1 MRAWQAGVVAWLV
14 ATPAQADLIGDVG
27 ECLDKSVKQAWVTAK
42 AAAAIADMLADPE
55 LGVCVSQVLL
65 PDPVTIAGS
74 GTVVAVAAATQIPPG
89 MCDAGLRDAAF
100 DPLVDGLS
108 GLTGL
113 SRHKPP
119 LQSLISEGKDKAWTY
134 LKTTPPSALVWSRLS
149 CGCTFYDK
157 GAAIDDIKK
166 VAQATTAAGKS
177 CGKVLSQA
185 ADALGLSAAAN
196 AVGKGLAWLGN
207 KSQCALKANDDLING
222 QSTPWTSYEY
232 YQNRW
237 RPYEQGYVFR
247 VLQNG
252 GKGIDL
258 NTPLPGGL
266 QFGSAASQAV
276 AAAYGSLQ
284 VDYQNAGTSPS
295 LNQLRSAT
303 LAYYKCST
311 AGPEE
316 MAKAISALFYQ
327 SADAKLALAKA
338 WLAYDAAAA
347 EARAAKTQQIIS
359 PYEKSGVVSVLTLN
373 AIAAELRA
381 WTDTGWAIHRGN
393 PSGNPADAL
402 ALAWKQHQAP
412 VAALVA
418 QADADLAAAKNKSS
432 VAPLRRLS
440 ADGNLGKLEQLGE
453 ASNCQS
459 LHPLLAAACQ
469 KTAEEVRQQA
479 RAVLKARDNQPNM
492 TQSEKQNY
500 GKADGSV
507 QLTSNSRYTYAPH
520 IPDPRD
526 DAAWASSAYDTV
538 LKADSQLRE
547 NFVSALQQ
555 ATAVYPPRQQQLQQ
569 MLDFYQA
576 GCGEAIGKPGSVA
589 TPLCREYLANGLAAC
604 LAASAPSPAGPAATS
619 ALTTSA
625 VKGLGLGLGGKPVT
639 AIGSASAA
647 PALGTATPVPGK
659 LGLQCEVEA
668 KDALDRY
675 AKQHQQAPQQDVT
688 GANYAKLTA
697 TGGLGLTS
705 APAKPDGIAVPPPK
719 PLPGAGL
726 PGALPTSQAQPE
738 GGRPV
743 SRGRLLAPPPAPVSV
758 DGNARAGQV
767 SERQHSERLLAPP
780 APAVTPGAAG
790 MELRLPTMPAAETA
804 PAERQ
809 LTPRAPRDVRLPAA
823 APGAEADPVPARRF
837 PEADVTPPSRGAL
850 PAAADPALPAA
861 AERLAPSTTMVPMA
875 PARVPPAPE
884 PVTAPAPVRV
894 LPSAAPATPRA
905 LSPSDDDGAL
915 RR

>member
-108 GLTGL
+108 GLIGL

-119 LQSLISEGKDKAWTY
+119 LQTLVNEGKDKAWTY

-185 ADALGLSAAAN
+185 ADALGLSAAAK
-196 AVGKGLAWLGN
+196 AIGKGLSWVGN
-207 KSQCALKANDDLING
+207 KSQCALQANDDLINS
-222 QSTPWTSYEY
+222 QPTPWTSYEY
-232 YQNRW
+232 YQQRW
-237 RPYEQGYVFR
+237 QPYEQGYVFR
-247 VLQNG
+247 ALQSG

-284 VDYQNAGTSPS
+284 VDYQNAGTPQS
-295 LNQLRSAT
+295 LNQLRNAT
-303 LAYYKCST
+303 LAYFKCTT
-311 AGPEE
+311 AGPDE
-316 MAKAISALFYQ
+316 MANAASALFYQ

-347 EARAAKTQQIIS
+347 EARAAKTQQYHT

-373 AIAAELRA
+373 AIAAALRA
-381 WTDTGWAIHRGN
+381 WTDAGWAIHRSN
-393 PSGNPADAL
+393 PSDNPADAL
-402 ALAWKQHQAP
+402 ALAWKDYEAP

-418 QADADLAAAKNKSS
+418 KADADLNAAKNKTS

-440 ADGNLGKLEQLGE
+440 ADGNLVKLDQLGE
-453 ASNCQS
+453 AAHCQG
-459 LHPLLAAACQ
+459 LHPILAAACQ
-469 KTAEEVRQQA
+469 KAADSVRQQA

-492 TQSEKQNY
+492 SQSEKQNY
-500 GKADGSV
+500 GKADGTV
-507 QLTSNSRYTYAPH
+507 QLTRNSRYTYAPQ

-526 DAAWASSAYDTV
+526 DAAWASSAYDAV

-555 ATAVYPPRQQQLQQ
+555 ATAGFPPRQQQLQQ
-569 MLDFYQA
+569 LLDLYQA
-576 GCGEAIGKPGSVA
+576 GCGEAIGMPGAVA

-604 LAASAPSPAGPAATS
+604 LVPDSGSGAVLAGAAT
-619 ALTTSA
+619 AQPA
-625 VKGLGLGLGGKPVT
+625 VTPVLSSPGLGLGGAAAKTGMGMSV
-639 AIGSASAA
+639 GSASAT
-647 PALGTATPVPGK
+647 PVLGMNPATPVPGK
-659 LGLQCEVEA
+659 LGLTCEAEA
-668 KDALDRY
+668 KDALQRY
-675 AKQHQQAPQQDVT
+675 AKQHQQAPQQDAP
-688 GANYAKLTA
+688 GPFLAKLTA
-697 TGGLGLTS
+697 AGGAGLHA
-705 APAKPDGIAVPPPK
+705 APAKP
-719 PLPGAGL
+719 
-726 PGALPTSQAQPE
+726 
-738 GGRPV
+738 
-743 SRGRLLAPPPAPVSV
+743 
-758 DGNARAGQV
+758 
-767 SERQHSERLLAPP
+767 
-780 APAVTPGAAG
+780 
-790 MELRLPTMPAAETA
+790 
-804 PAERQ
+804 
-809 LTPRAPRDVRLPAA
+809 
-823 APGAEADPVPARRF
+823 
-837 PEADVTPPSRGAL
+837 
-850 PAAADPALPAA
+850 
-861 AERLAPSTTMVPMA
+861 
-875 PARVPPAPE
+875 
-884 PVTAPAPVRV
+884 
-894 LPSAAPATPRA
+894 
-905 LSPSDDDGAL
+905 
-915 RR
+915 